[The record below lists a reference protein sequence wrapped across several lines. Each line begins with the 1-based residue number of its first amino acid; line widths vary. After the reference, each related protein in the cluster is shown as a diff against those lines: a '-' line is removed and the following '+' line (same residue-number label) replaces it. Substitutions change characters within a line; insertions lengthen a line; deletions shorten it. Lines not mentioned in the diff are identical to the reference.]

1 MINNIV
7 LVSGVKQSDSVIHLH
22 LSILFQA
29 VFPLDY
35 YSSLCYTVGPC
46 WLSILNISVY
56 MLIPNIIVVIISYVL
71 IRSIKSSPSLIFF
84 KKKMKSLPN

>member
-22 LSILFQA
+22 LSILFQV
-29 VFPLDY
+29 VFPLDC

-56 MLIPNIIVVIISYVL
+56 MLIPNSQSIIVVIISYVL
-71 IRSIKSSPSLIFF
+71 IRTIKSSPSLIFF
-84 KKKMKSLPN
+84 KKKKK